1 MDFDASLLRP
11 VIFRSLSRLVPERQA
26 SRALFCVALTLAIL
40 CSPSP
45 IVAQPREYVIGAQ
58 DILVITV
65 WEHPDLTGKFSVEG
79 DGTIGFPLIGRTKV
93 AGLTVQQAERTIHK
107 LLTDGY
113 VKQPQVSIAVEQY
126 RSQQI
131 FVMGE
136 VKSPAGYPFTGEL
149 TLLEALAR
157 AGGVTERAGSEIV
170 LVRPVKGAESS
181 APALPPSEGEAAG
194 VTRIDL
200 TELQRKGAVALMP
213 LRPGD
218 TIFVP
223 VAETIFVFGQVAKP
237 GEYPIRKGTTLLQ
250 ALSLAGGVTDRGS
263 TRRIKVI
270 RIVDG
275 KETDV
280 GIKLNEVVQ
289 PGDTIVVKERF
300 F

>member
-1 MDFDASLLRP
+1 VSVLALSLLC
-11 VIFRSLSRLVPERQA
+11 
-26 SRALFCVALTLAIL
+26 RAAAPLAQSSEYLIG
-40 CSPSP
+40 PSD
-45 IVAQPREYVIGAQ
+45 V
-58 DILVITV
+58 LLITV

-93 AGLTVQQAERTIHK
+93 AGLTVPQAERTLHR
-107 LLTDGY
+107 LLADGY

-170 LVRPVKGAESS
+170 VVRPASGASTS
-181 APALPPSEGEAAG
+181 APALPSNEGESNG

-200 TELQRKGAVALMP
+200 TELQRKGSVALMP

-223 VAETIFVFGQVAKP
+223 KAETVFVLGQVAKP

-250 ALSLAGGVTDRGS
+250 ALALAGGVTDRGS
-263 TRRIKVI
+263 TRRIRVV
-270 RIVDG
+270 RTSDG
-275 KETDV
+275 HEVEKA
-280 GIKLNEVVQ
+280 IKLQDTVQ
-289 PGDTIVVKERF
+289 PGDTIVVKERLF
-300 F
+300 

>member
-1 MDFDASLLRP
+1 MLIRL
-11 VIFRSLSRLVPERQA
+11 LSRLEHKRPTL
-26 SRALFCVALTLAIL
+26 RAAVHVALTLPLL
-40 CSPSP
+40 CLAVTP
-45 IVAQPREYVIGAQ
+45 IFAQSSDYVIGAQ
-58 DILVITV
+58 DVLVITV

-93 AGLTVQQAERTIHK
+93 AGLTVQQAEQSLHK
-107 LLTDGY
+107 LLANGY
-113 VKQPQVSIAVEQY
+113 VKQPQVGIAVEHY

-131 FVMGE
+131 FVMGA

-157 AGGVTERAGSEIV
+157 AGGVTDRAGSEIV
-170 LVRPVKGAESS
+170 VVRPVSGANSS
-181 APALPPSEGEAAG
+181 APALPPSDGEAAG

-200 TELQRKGAVALMP
+200 TELQRRGAVALMR

-223 VAETIFVFGQVAKP
+223 EAETVFVFGQVAKP
-237 GEYPIRKGTTLLQ
+237 GEYPIRKGTTLLHT
-250 ALSLAGGVTDRGS
+250 LSLAGGVTDRGS

-275 KETDV
+275 KETEI
-280 GIKLNEVVQ
+280 GIKLNDPVQ

>member
-1 MDFDASLLRP
+1 MLIRL
-11 VIFRSLSRLVPERQA
+11 LSRLEHKRPTL
-26 SRALFCVALTLAIL
+26 RAAVRVALTLALL
-40 CSPSP
+40 CPAVTP
-45 IVAQPREYVIGAQ
+45 LFAQSSDYVIGAQ
-58 DILVITV
+58 DVLVITV

-93 AGLTVQQAERTIHK
+93 AGLTVQQAEQTIHK
-107 LLTDGY
+107 LLAEGY
-113 VKQPQVSIAVEQY
+113 VKQPQVSIAVEHY

-157 AGGVTERAGSEIV
+157 AGGVTEKSGSEILV
-170 LVRPVKGAESS
+170 VRPAGGANVSG
-181 APALPPSEGEAAG
+181 PALPPRDGESAD

-200 TELQRKGAVALMP
+200 TDLQNKGSVAALR

-223 VAETIFVFGQVAKP
+223 KAETIFVFGQVTKP
-237 GEYPIRKGTTLLQ
+237 GEYPIKKGTTLLQ
-250 ALSLAGGVTDRGS
+250 ALSLAGGLTERGS
-263 TRRIKVI
+263 TRRLKVI
-270 RIVDG
+270 RLTGG
-275 KETDV
+275 KETEI
-280 GIKLNEVVQ
+280 GIKLHDLVQ